1 MAHAKYAKGIFLK
14 RPGDRSVRSTPIGAG
29 GAFVPNAFQSDGFGF
44 FRNATAV
51 LINLFG
57 EEIDGR
63 RPNLFRLLIGPAQ
76 FPFFGGP
83 VQMDEGDI
91 VRHAESVLPHPSEDR
106 AVIGEDGVGLLLLHP
121 GNDARF
127 VELIDKEGFDFS

>member
-1 MAHAKYAKGIFLK
+1 M
-14 RPGDRSVRSTPIGAG
+14 PD
-29 GAFVPNAFQSDGFGF
+29 AFQGDGLRFVWDA
-44 FRNATAV
+44 ATV
-51 LINLFG
+51 LIDLLG

-127 VELIDKEGFDFS
+127 VELIDEERFDFS

>member
-29 GAFVPNAFQSDGFGF
+29 GAFVPNAFQSDGFRF
-44 FRNATAV
+44 VRDAATV
-51 LINLFG
+51 LIDLLG

-63 RPNLFRLLIGPAQ
+63 RPDLFGLLIGPAQ

-91 VRHAESVLPHPSEDR
+91 VRHAESVLPHPGENR
-106 AVIGEDGVGLLLLHP
+106 AVIGEDGVGLFLFHP
-121 GNDARF
+121 GNDGCL
-127 VELIDKEGFDFS
+127 VELIDEERLDFG